1 MEQLLELLK
10 SIYIIR
16 FYSKDIHYNCSGLSA
31 YSDHLLADRV
41 FDGLDG
47 FIDQINE
54 TIYMGYG
61 HIPPS
66 SREVLNGVVSD
77 VPSIVDDITKCWGF
91 LYEKIESCL
100 DLISDIRDRFEDPA
114 LSSLL
119 DGLAEDLRVKKG
131 LVWRRIV

>member
-1 MEQLLELLK
+1 MEDLFQLLK
-10 SIYIIR
+10 DIYAIR
-16 FYSKDIHYNCSGLSA
+16 FYSKDIHYNCKGESFWG
-31 YSDHLLADRV
+31 DHLLADKV

-61 HIPPS
+61 HLPPAS
-66 SREVLNGVVSD
+66 KEVLEVVVKVIPD
-77 VPSIVDDITKCWGF
+77 IVNDITKCWGF
-91 LYEKIESCL
+91 LYEKIEACL
-100 DLISDIRDRFEDPA
+100 DLIADIRDRFEDPA

-119 DGLAEDLRVKKG
+119 DGLAEDLRAKKG

>member
-10 SIYIIR
+10 SIYSIR
-16 FYSKDIHYNCSGLSA
+16 FYSKDIHYNSKGENFWG
-31 YSDHLLADRV
+31 DHLLADKI

-54 TIYMGYG
+54 MIYMGYG
-61 HIPPS
+61 HLPPS
-66 SREVLNGVVSD
+66 SKEVLGGIID
-77 VPSIVDDITKCWGF
+77 EIPDIVEDITKCWGY
-91 LYEKIESCL
+91 LYERIENGL
-100 DLISDIRDRFEDPA
+100 ELIADIRDRFDDPA

-119 DGLAEDLRVKKG
+119 DGLAEDLRAKKG